1 VPEQYLI
8 AGDFDRDWLLRG
20 DSEPRTDV
28 EVLLDG
34 AAVKDYSIGATA
46 TVSVAVTD
54 ELGVPVSG
62 LLPGAFEFRVDGEL
76 RAAAEVAAPGYVFEL
91 PLAGFLW
98 HTSADTDPGLTSYD
112 LTVEVVRPDLGGE
125 PVAGLGCARFR
136 IQ

>member
-34 AAVKDYSIGATA
+34 AAVKDYTEGATA

-54 ELGVPVSG
+54 ELGAVVSG

-76 RAAAEVAAPGYVFEL
+76 RAASHTGGSYTFTL
-91 PLAGFLW
+91 PLAGFLQ
-98 HTSADTDPGLTSYD
+98 HTSVDTDPGLTSYD
-112 LTVEVVRPDLGGE
+112 LTVEVVRPDVGGR
-125 PVAGLGCARFR
+125 PVAGLGRARFR